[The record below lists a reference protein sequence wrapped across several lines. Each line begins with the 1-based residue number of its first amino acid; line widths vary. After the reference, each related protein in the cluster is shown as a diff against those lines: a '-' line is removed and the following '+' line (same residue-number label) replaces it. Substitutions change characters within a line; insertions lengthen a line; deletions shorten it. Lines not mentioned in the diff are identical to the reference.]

1 MNNKSKKL
9 FFAVINFLLKIFQ
22 FKKHENKSYLKEEI
36 IYLFSR
42 YYESNNLLDFKED
55 HFARFFKQ
63 NNEVFLKFKEQPNLN
78 FLFNSPSTLN
88 KNWLNLLDSLIANNI
103 LRS

>member
-9 FFAVINFLLKIFQ
+9 LFAVINFLLTMFQ

-42 YYESNNLLDFKED
+42 YDVSNNLLDFKED
-55 HFARFFKQ
+55 HFTSFFKQ
-63 NNEVFLKFKEQPNLN
+63 YNKVFLKFKEQPNLN
-78 FLFNSPSTLN
+78 FLFNSSSTLN
-88 KNWLNLLDSLIANNI
+88 NNWLNLLDSLIANNI
-103 LRS
+103 SRS